1 MGTGG
6 LQDTLD
12 ATQENESDSPD
23 RQVLFEG
30 AALSILADVLESRTR
45 IDLAVSEYLK
55 QTSIGSDETH
65 VRPDL
70 IICVSDCLGLLL
82 RAADGAPDSAR
93 QILDT
98 TTRAWRNADR
108 TRRLSAQGGITRIQA
123 CIGNI
128 RRAIGTNS

>member
-1 MGTGG
+1 M
-6 LQDTLD
+6 D
-12 ATQENESDSPD
+12 AIQENESDSPD
-23 RQVLFEG
+23 RQILFES
-30 AALSILADVLESRTR
+30 AALAILTHVLESGTR

-70 IICVSDCLGLLL
+70 IICVSDCLGLLH
-82 RAADGAPDSAR
+82 RAADGTPDDVR
-93 QILDT
+93 QVLDGA
-98 TTRAWRNADR
+98 TRAWRNADR

-128 RRAIGTNS
+128 RRAIGANS